1 MSTGAEP
8 PIDAAEFERRIAL
21 LSELHALAALPVES
35 LSPLV
40 AGLREEHHP
49 AGRVLVS
56 DVAAGAR
63 RFVILAGQAEVAAPA
78 PNGLVPLGTLGPG
91 ELFGEAPWLE
101 PDGGRRATIIAQSD
115 LHVLS
120 LDGTAFEQLVAQ
132 DPIARAAFAWIT
144 EHRMTARFLKLASP
158 FAALTATQAR
168 DLSRKIRREAVS
180 SGATVFRQGEEGDT
194 AYLVMTGRL
203 QVVLETGDGTE
214 KPLATMGPGML
225 FGETALLNRAPR
237 NATVR
242 ADEPCELLVLSRDDI
257 VEAMGA
263 ESAVRARMLEL
274 LHERALPRQADGLQ
288 VHERLT
294 PEGQTI
300 RVLKDPIR
308 GRYYRL
314 SPQGWFLWQRL
325 DGQHTLHHLRLAYVD
340 EYKFLNPLV
349 ISDVLSGLAAVGFIT
364 VPELA
369 PEVLE
374 LDRDRPLWQRAWIAV
389 RGLAAWALGPSSRG
403 PRR

>member
-1 MSTGAEP
+1 MRPWSQAGDA

-21 LSELHALAALPVES
+21 LSELHALASLPVES

-40 AGLREEHHP
+40 AGLREEHYP

-56 DVAAGAR
+56 DAAAGAR
-63 RFVILAGQAEVAAPA
+63 RFVILSGQAEVAAPG
-78 PNGLVPLGTLGPG
+78 PGGLVPLGALGPG
-91 ELFGEAPWLE
+91 DLFGEAALLE
-101 PDGGRRATIIAQSD
+101 PDGDRKASIIAQSD

-120 LDGTAFEQLVAQ
+120 VDGTAFEQLVAEH
-132 DPIARAAFAWIT
+132 PIARAAFAWIT

-158 FAALTATQAR
+158 FAALTPTQAR
-168 DLSRKIRREAVS
+168 DLSRKVRRETVS
-180 SGATVFRQGEEGDT
+180 SGTTVIRQGEEEDT

-203 QVVLETGDGTE
+203 HVVLQTDDGTE

-242 ADEPCELLVLSRDDI
+242 AAEPCELLVLSRDDI

-263 ESAVRARMLEL
+263 ERAVRARMLAL
-274 LHERALPRQADGLQ
+274 LQERALPRRADGVQ

-300 RVLKDPIR
+300 RVLKDPVR
-308 GRYYRL
+308 GSYYRL
-314 SPQGWFLWQRL
+314 SPEGWFLWQRL
-325 DGQHTLHHLRLAYVD
+325 DGQHTLHHLTRAYVD
-340 EYKFLNPLV
+340 EYKWFSPQV
-349 ISDVLSGLAAVGFIT
+349 ISDIISGLAAAGFIT
-364 VPELA
+364 APELA
-369 PEVLE
+369 PEVLQLE
-374 LDRDRPLWQRAWIAV
+374 RDRPWWQRAVSAV
-389 RGLAAWALGPSSRG
+389 RGLAARQHK
-403 PRR
+403 